1 MGSAPFTDTE
11 SNRGTRLRVA
21 SGVEL
26 VQDADGVYELVLS
39 HPVGSGCMRGRPL
52 SRDLFVA
59 NVDFACER
67 CPNVPE
73 APSVPLPA
81 FSRGKWLTINLCHE
95 GRCEVDVPSGGLAT
109 VSAGEVCISCSQ
121 ERPAEFRY
129 PSGRYRGVEVFV
141 NTRIA
146 RSPLFSL
153 LDDEDAVEAIARQ
166 AGSAAVLSGDGEL
179 NGHMR
184 RIAALVEAP
193 DRALATY
200 EVLGLLLGLQRR
212 DLSCAR
218 PRFILTRTQMR
229 IVAAVHDE
237 LEGSLDCAHDARVL
251 ASAFGLSAATLNQYF
266 SRAYGSTVA
275 GYLRKRRMEV
285 AAALLARGM
294 RVAEAA
300 VCVGYANPSKFSSAF
315 KREYGTA
322 PSEWR
327 RRRFGEREGVHEVK
341 GEF

>member
-1 MGSAPFTDTE
+1 M
-11 SNRGTRLRVA
+11 
-21 SGVEL
+21 
-26 VQDADGVYELVLS
+26 
-39 HPVGSGCMRGRPL
+39 
-52 SRDLFVA
+52 
-59 NVDFACER
+59 
-67 CPNVPE
+67 
-73 APSVPLPA
+73 
-81 FSRGKWLTINLCHE
+81 
-95 GRCEVDVPSGGLAT
+95 
-109 VSAGEVCISCSQ
+109 CISCSQ

-285 AAALLARGM
+285 AAALLASGA

-300 VCVGYANPSKFSSAF
+300 VRVGYANPSKFSSAF

>member
-1 MGSAPFTDTE
+1 MGNAPFTDTE

-95 GRCEVDVPSGGLAT
+95 GRCEVD
-109 VSAGEVCISCSQ
+109 
-121 ERPAEFRY
+121 PAEFRY

-218 PRFILTRTQMR
+218 PRFILTRAQMR

-251 ASAFGLSAATLNQYF
+251 ASAFGVSAATLNQYF

-285 AAALLARGM
+285 AAALLASGA

-300 VCVGYANPSKFSSAF
+300 VRVGYANPSKFSSAF

>member
-1 MGSAPFTDTE
+1 MGNASFTDTE

-26 VQDADGVYELVLS
+26 LQDADGVYELVLS

-73 APSVPLPA
+73 VPSVPLPA
-81 FSRGKWLTINLCHE
+81 FSRGKWLTLDLCPE

-109 VSAGEVCISCSQ
+109 VSAGEVCSSCSQ

-146 RSPLFSL
+146 RSPLFSM

-166 AGSAAVLSGDGEL
+166 CSR
-179 NGHMR
+179 M
-184 RIAALVEAP
+184 P
-193 DRALATY
+193 
-200 EVLGLLLGLQRR
+200 
-212 DLSCAR
+212 AR
-218 PRFILTRTQMR
+218 
-229 IVAAVHDE
+229 
-237 LEGSLDCAHDARVL
+237 
-251 ASAFGLSAATLNQYF
+251 
-266 SRAYGSTVA
+266 ST
-275 GYLRKRRMEV
+275 G
-285 AAALLARGM
+285 
-294 RVAEAA
+294 
-300 VCVGYANPSKFSSAF
+300 
-315 KREYGTA
+315 
-322 PSEWR
+322 
-327 RRRFGEREGVHEVK
+327 
-341 GEF
+341 

>member
-1 MGSAPFTDTE
+1 M
-11 SNRGTRLRVA
+11 
-21 SGVEL
+21 
-26 VQDADGVYELVLS
+26 
-39 HPVGSGCMRGRPL
+39 
-52 SRDLFVA
+52 
-59 NVDFACER
+59 
-67 CPNVPE
+67 
-73 APSVPLPA
+73 
-81 FSRGKWLTINLCHE
+81 
-95 GRCEVDVPSGGLAT
+95 
-109 VSAGEVCISCSQ
+109 
-121 ERPAEFRY
+121 
-129 PSGRYRGVEVFV
+129 

-218 PRFILTRTQMR
+218 PRFILTRAQMR

-300 VCVGYANPSKFSSAF
+300 VRVGYANPSKFSSAF
-315 KREYGTA
+315 KRGIRNRTERVEA
-322 PSEWR
+322 ASIR
-327 RRRFGEREGVHEVK
+327 REGGRSRSQGGVLGTLTRGGLPAAWSPSRIIFDPGILKPVRAGAERA
-341 GEF
+341 

>member
-1 MGSAPFTDTE
+1 MGNAPFTDTE

-218 PRFILTRTQMR
+218 PRFILTRLWPPTR
-229 IVAAVHDE
+229 FSA
-237 LEGSLDCAHDARVL
+237 CCL
-251 ASAFGLSAATLNQYF
+251 ASNVAT
-266 SRAYGSTVA
+266 SPAPDPA
-275 GYLRKRRMEV
+275 
-285 AAALLARGM
+285 
-294 RVAEAA
+294 
-300 VCVGYANPSKFSSAF
+300 SSSH
-315 KREYGTA
+315 A
-322 PSEWR
+322 PR
-327 RRRFGEREGVHEVK
+327 
-341 GEF
+341 

>member
-1 MGSAPFTDTE
+1 M
-11 SNRGTRLRVA
+11 
-21 SGVEL
+21 
-26 VQDADGVYELVLS
+26 
-39 HPVGSGCMRGRPL
+39 
-52 SRDLFVA
+52 
-59 NVDFACER
+59 
-67 CPNVPE
+67 
-73 APSVPLPA
+73 
-81 FSRGKWLTINLCHE
+81 
-95 GRCEVDVPSGGLAT
+95 
-109 VSAGEVCISCSQ
+109 
-121 ERPAEFRY
+121 
-129 PSGRYRGVEVFV
+129 

-251 ASAFGLSAATLNQYF
+251 ASAFGVSATTLKP
-266 SRAYGSTVA
+266 V
-275 GYLRKRRMEV
+275 
-285 AAALLARGM
+285 LLAGIREHRRG
-294 RVAEAA
+294 
-300 VCVGYANPSKFSSAF
+300 GTSAS
-315 KREYGTA
+315 GA
-322 PSEWR
+322 WR
-327 RRRFGEREGVHEVK
+327 SPPPCLPGERASPKPPCASATRTRASSPPRSRGNTEPHRANGGGVDSARGRAFTKSRGSSRNADARRLAGGMVTEPNH
-341 GEF
+341 F

>member
-1 MGSAPFTDTE
+1 MGNAPFTDTE

-95 GRCEVDVPSGGLAT
+95 GRCEVDLPSGGLAT

-166 AGSAAVLSGDGEL
+166 AGSAAV
-179 NGHMR
+179 
-184 RIAALVEAP
+184 
-193 DRALATY
+193 
-200 EVLGLLLGLQRR
+200 
-212 DLSCAR
+212 
-218 PRFILTRTQMR
+218 
-229 IVAAVHDE
+229 HDE

-251 ASAFGLSAATLNQYF
+251 ASAFGVSAATLNQYF

-300 VCVGYANPSKFSSAF
+300 VRVGYANPSKFSSAF